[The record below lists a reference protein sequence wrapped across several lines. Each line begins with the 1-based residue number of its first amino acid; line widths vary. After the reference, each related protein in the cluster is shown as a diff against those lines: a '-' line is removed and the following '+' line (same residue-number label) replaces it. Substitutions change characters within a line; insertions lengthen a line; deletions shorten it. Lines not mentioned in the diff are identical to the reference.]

1 MGERKVKLKKSE
13 IRNQKSE
20 INPKSKFSKQKFCC
34 LVFMIGISFVIHHSS
49 FVIFVQ
55 NVYAQ
60 PTSSTELINNAEQYD
75 GKTVEYEGEA
85 VGEVMRR
92 GAYAWVNI
100 NDGANAI
107 GIWLLNSLLSEVN
120 FTGSYKTAGDRLKVK
135 GKFNRACRIHGGDLD
150 IHAEEIIK
158 IKSGELKEH
167 APPQYKQNLVIY
179 LSGVL
184 LCLLLMSLIF
194 ARLPSKK

>member
-1 MGERKVKLKKSE
+1 MLKSE
-13 IRNQKSE
+13 IRNPKSE
-20 INPKSKFSKQKFCC
+20 INPKSKFLKQKFCY
-34 LVFMIGISFVIHHSS
+34 LVFMIGFSFVIRHSS

-60 PTSSTELINNAEQYD
+60 PISSTELISNAAQYD
-75 GKTVEYEGEA
+75 GKTVEYEGEV

-107 GIWLLNSLLSEVN
+107 GIWSLNSKLSEVN
-120 FTGSYKTAGDRLKVK
+120 FTGSYKTNGDRLRIK
-135 GKFNRACRIHGGDLD
+135 GQFNRACLMHGGDLD

-167 APPQYKQNLVIY
+167 ALPQYKQNLVIY

-184 LCLLLMSLIF
+184 LCLLLISLI
-194 ARLPSKK
+194 LKPKQTKK

>member
-1 MGERKVKLKKSE
+1 MNRLQATGYRLQATGYRLLFIACSL
-13 IRNQKSE
+13 QLAACSLC
-20 INPKSKFSKQKFCC
+20 F
-34 LVFMIGISFVIHHSS
+34 
-49 FVIFVQ
+49 
-55 NVYAQ
+55 AQ
-60 PTSSTELINNAEQYD
+60 SISSTELISNAAQYD

-107 GIWLLNSLLSEVN
+107 GIWLLNSKLSEVN
-120 FTGSYKTAGDRLKVK
+120 FTGSYKTAGDRLKIK
-135 GKFNRACRIHGGDLD
+135 GQFNHACLMHGGDLD

-167 APPQYKQNLVIY
+167 ALPQYKQNLVIY

-184 LCLLLMSLIF
+184 LCLLLISLI
-194 ARLPSKK
+194 LKPKQTKK